1 MTEPSLPEESIFA
14 QALEITSAAE
24 RAAFLDRACGDNPPL
39 RAEVEA
45 LLRAHERSGDL
56 LDLPEHAKPTA
67 DLPACESPGTI
78 IGPFKLLEQIG
89 EGGMGAVWM
98 AQQTEPIQR
107 RVAVKVVKEGMDSK
121 LILARFEAERQ
132 ALALMDHPNIAKVFE
147 AGRTPSGRPY
157 FVMELV
163 KGQPITKYC
172 DEKRLGVRARLELF
186 GDACRAVQHAHQK
199 GIIHRDLKPSNVLV
213 APYDGK
219 PVVKVI
225 DFGLAKATGQRLTNK
240 TLFTGFGSLVGTP
253 EYMSPEQA
261 EVNNQDID
269 TRSDIYSL
277 GVLLYEL
284 LTGSTPLTRKRVKE
298 AAILEVLRVIR
309 EEEPPRP
316 STRLSES
323 TESLPSISAQ
333 RHTEPGKLTKLVR
346 GELDWIVMKALEKDR
361 NRRYET
367 ANGFA
372 MDVQRYLADQPVLA
386 CPPSVGYRLRKL
398 VRRNKRRLA
407 VASLV
412 LFFVMVLAAGGA
424 FVVIDKGVRAQRL
437 NTQIEQILDEE
448 DRLARAQNW
457 SQARAAVERAEA
469 ALASGDADDARRQR
483 VHDARRDLEFISQL
497 DRIREESQMLLV
509 HGKFNPSVCVKKY
522 AVAFH
527 EYGVDVET
535 LPTEDAITRLQAR
548 PALTVPIADALDHW
562 AMLMQNREEELWVPL
577 VAVARGLDPDP
588 IRNRIRAF
596 VGQRITPETL
606 ADLVRLA
613 ESVDV
618 KTPSPTTLGALAT
631 SLMVKDRWEAAQRI
645 LRDGQYAYPDDF
657 WLNVALGANLNA
669 RKDHAD
675 GLRYLSAAAALRPDS
690 PLALND
696 LGLAL
701 GDLGKWD
708 EADACYRKAIAL
720 DRELDAPLTNLGAS
734 LLKQK
739 KLDEAIECYEKAVPL
754 APSSSIPHAG
764 RGAVL
769 AMKNDLEGAIREFRI
784 ALEIN
789 PKDVYA
795 HTNLG
800 IVLSKKKD
808 AEGAIAE
815 FNAAIAIDD
824 KFAGAHQG
832 LGGELCD
839 MKDFEGAFRETRIAL
854 KIDPKHAL
862 AHVVLGNIFSGTNKF
877 KEALHEYETAIEIDP
892 KLVEAHRKLGH
903 FFLDVNDA
911 AGAIREYRIALDL
924 EPNEPGNL
932 TNLGNA
938 LLQNNHLIQAK
949 DNYDAALKIDPNFAK
964 AHYALG
970 RLWREKNNFD
980 DAIRE
985 FEKASEIDPKFVEAY
1000 YNCSEAL
1007 IEKGDFHGA
1016 IKKCNEGIRVNYNFA
1031 PLHNNLAVALSKVK
1045 NFKGAIAEYHLALDI
1060 DPDCAVAHLGLGSS
1074 LDDRDEPQNKIK
1086 HWRRALELGLH
1097 DPNMEAGVSFDIGR
1111 LLDLQGQ
1118 WNDAITEFKKAV
1130 SMKPD
1135 NPDAYIRLASDLLL
1149 VGRLDEA
1156 IGAARTAIHYK
1167 KDFALAYGLLAH
1179 ALRAKGEFRE
1189 ALDQAR
1195 ICRDRAP
1202 HEPYASKEQ
1211 IHEFERCVELDDKL
1225 PEFLTGKTT
1234 PASAQERTELA
1245 MICFAKAL
1253 NASAAR
1259 FYGEAFKAD
1268 NKLAAAH
1275 RFFAAR
1281 VAAMAGCGQ
1290 AKDIDWFGNPERSE
1304 MRRQAL
1310 DWLHDELEAHRL
1322 FMEKEGAKAAPNVAG
1337 NMSAWLA
1344 DPAFAGV
1351 RGPEALAKLPEAER
1365 QPWEKLWKDV
1375 ADLLARVQEKT
1386 TPEKKSGAK

>member
-56 LDLPEHAKPTA
+56 LDLPEHAQPTA

-98 AQQTEPIQR
+98 AEQTEPIQR

-172 DEKRLGVRARLELF
+172 DTKRLGVRERLELF

-225 DFGLAKATGQRLTNK
+225 DFGLAKATGQRLTDK

-298 AAILEVLRVIR
+298 ATLLEVLRVIR

-323 TESLPSISAQ
+323 KESLPSISAQ
-333 RHTEPGKLTKLVR
+333 RHTEPGKLAKLVR
-346 GELDWIVMKALEKDR
+346 GELDWMVMKALEKDR

-372 MDVQRYLADQPVLA
+372 MDVQRYLSDEPVLA

-407 VASLV
+407 VASLL

-424 FVVIDKGVRAQRL
+424 WVVIEKGARAQRL
-437 NTQIEQILDEE
+437 KTQIEQILDDE
-448 DRLARAQNW
+448 DRLAREQNW

-483 VHDARRDLEFISQL
+483 VRDARRDLEFISQL
-497 DRIREESQMLLV
+497 DRIRQESQMLLV
-509 HGKFNPSVCVKKY
+509 LGKLDPKEYVQKY
-522 AVAFH
+522 ALAFR

-548 PALTVPIADALDHW
+548 PALAVPIADALDHW
-562 AMLMQNREEELWVPL
+562 AMLTLNQETPHWAPL
-577 VAVARGLDPDP
+577 VAVARGLDGDP
-588 IRNRIRAF
+588 IRNRLRAF
-596 VGQRITPETL
+596 IGQRTTPETL

-618 KTPSPTTLGALAT
+618 KTQSPTTLYVLAAT
-631 SLMVKDRWEAAQRI
+631 LMLKDKWEAALRI

-657 WLNVALGANLNA
+657 WLNLSLGANLND
-669 RKDHAD
+669 RKDHA
-675 GLRYLSAAAALRPDS
+675 GGVRYFSAAVALRPDS
-690 PLALND
+690 LLALND

-701 GDLGKWD
+701 DELGKRA

-720 DRELDAPLTNLGAS
+720 DRELTAPLTNLGAS
-734 LLKQK
+734 LLEQK
-739 KLDEAIECYEKAVPL
+739 KLDEAIECYEKAVKL
-754 APSSSIPHAG
+754 APRSSTPHAG
-764 RGAVL
+764 LGAVL
-769 AMKNDLEGAIREFRI
+769 AMKNDLEGGLREHRI

-815 FNAAIAIDD
+815 FKAAIAIDD

-832 LGGELCD
+832 LGSELCK
-839 MKDFEGAFRETRIAL
+839 MKDFEGALRETHAAL
-854 KIDPKHAL
+854 EIDPKLAL
-862 AHVVLGNIFSGTNKF
+862 AHVVLGNIFSGTNKL
-877 KEALHEYETAIEIDP
+877 KEAIDEYNAAIEIDP
-892 KLVEAHRKLGH
+892 KLVEAHWKLGH
-903 FFLDVNDA
+903 FFLKVNDA
-911 AGAIREYRIALDL
+911 AGAIHEYQIALEL
-924 EPNEPGNL
+924 EPNDPGNC

-938 LLQNNHLIQAK
+938 LLQNNDLNQAK
-949 DNYDAALKIDPNFAK
+949 EQYEAALKIDPKFAP

-970 RLWREKNNFD
+970 NLWRQKNNLD
-980 DAIRE
+980 EAIRE
-985 FEKASEIDPKFVEAY
+985 FDKALEFDPKFAEAY
-1000 YNCSEAL
+1000 ANWSDAL
-1007 IEKGDFHGA
+1007 IEKGDFRGA
-1016 IKKCNEGIRVNYNFA
+1016 IKKCNEGIIIDFHYA
-1031 PLHNNLAVALSKVK
+1031 LLHNNLAVALSRLNNPKA
-1045 NFKGAIAEYHLALDI
+1045 AIGEYHLALDI
-1060 DPDCAVAHLGLGSS
+1060 DPDCALAHLGLGSA
-1074 LDDRDEPQNKIK
+1074 LDERDELENKIK

-1097 DPNMEAGVSFDIGR
+1097 DANMEAGVHFDIGR
-1111 LLDLQGQ
+1111 LLDLQGGR
-1118 WNDAITEFKKAV
+1118 NEAITEFKKAA
-1130 SMKPD
+1130 SIKPD
-1135 NPDAYIRLASDLLL
+1135 NADAYLRLANDLLL
-1149 VGRLDEA
+1149 VDRLDEA
-1156 IGAARTAIHYK
+1156 ISASRSAIHYK
-1167 KDFALAYGLLAH
+1167 KDFALAYGILAH

-1189 ALDQAR
+1189 ALAQAR
-1195 ICRDRAP
+1195 HCRHLAP
-1202 HEPYASKEQ
+1202 DQPYASKEQ

-1225 PEFLTGKTT
+1225 SDFLTGKTM
-1234 PASAQERTELA
+1234 PASAQERSELA
-1245 MICFAKAL
+1245 MICSAKAL

-1259 FYGEAFKAD
+1259 FYGEAFKGD

-1275 RFFAAR
+1275 RFYAAR

-1290 AKDIDWFGNPERSE
+1290 AKDIDWFGDAERSGL
-1304 MRRQAL
+1304 RRQAL
-1310 DWLHDELEAHRL
+1310 AWLHDELEAARL
-1322 FMEKEGAKAAPNVAG
+1322 FLEKENEKAAPNVAG
-1337 NMSAWLA
+1337 IMSAWLA

-1375 ADLLARVQEKT
+1375 ADLLKRAQHEAA
-1386 TPEKKSGAK
+1386 PKKEAGAK